1 MKIKREIYI
10 CSVTVPAPISGH
22 ELPESQMRT
31 SDRVYTASVS
41 DLEICRSFQAPT
53 WAPSVHCS
61 LHSSPRDPPPV
72 GHIRSLL
79 SFKHFNNILSQKI
92 KPKVFATA
100 GEALCDPGPGDL
112 LSSFVPPS
120 PSSLALLCSAYKV
133 SIQYAPLPSACVV
146 LHFPGPLFKCH
157 LLREVFH
164 DLFPTHPI

>member
-53 WAPSVHCS
+53 WAPSVQCS

-112 LSSFVPPS
+112 SVLICTTLPLITRFTLLCLQGVHPVCSSPQCLCS
-120 PSSLALLCSAYKV
+120 PSLSWASVQMSPPQRSL
-133 SIQYAPLPSACVV
+133 P
-146 LHFPGPLFKCH
+146 
-157 LLREVFH
+157 
-164 DLFPTHPI
+164 